1 MILIQKVEQASK
13 KLQSKEQQ
21 IKQLQQKNNAL
32 AKLLQTKQDEAQ
44 HRKPR
49 SGSQS
54 QPSARELSKDG
65 ESPQAALYRNQIQKL
80 VSQVQ
85 VFIEAMKNLQKLIG
99 SKVTDA
105 SGNVVPPDKAQ
116 VKLCKEKFEVSQKIM
131 EQTIK

>member
-1 MILIQKVEQASK
+1 MDDLFGVSVGNGIPIYSHTKRVMEMACV
-13 KLQSKEQQ
+13 
-21 IKQLQQKNNAL
+21 AL
-32 AKLLQTKQDEAQ
+32 
-44 HRKPR
+44 
-49 SGSQS
+49 
-54 QPSARELSKDG
+54 ARELSKDG